1 MRGVRSRVG
10 HGSGEEP
17 PAAQAP
23 GQPRKDLQTLRA
35 LLPYLLAYPGRVAL
49 AVGCL
54 VLAKVAVVGVPI
66 LLKHIVDALSSSPAG
81 AGTAARIA
89 IAPLG
94 LVVAYGALR
103 LATSLF
109 GELREFFFAK
119 VTQSAV
125 RTLALKT
132 FRHLHELSLR
142 FHLERRT
149 GAVTREIDHGMRGV
163 SSLASFTLYSIL
175 PTLVEIGLV
184 FGYLLSHY
192 EAWFAIIVAASLVV
206 YIAFTL
212 SVTNWRTRFRRQ
224 VNELD
229 ARASSNAVDSL
240 LNFETVKYFNNEEF
254 EARRYDTTLAQQE
267 RMSLRV
273 QRSLNLLNGGQ
284 QAIIAVGLTAML
296 WRAALGV
303 QDGRMSIGDLVLVNA
318 FLLQL
323 YVPLNFLGVI
333 YREIRQALTDMD
345 RMFRLLQENRE
356 IADRPGARPLS
367 FAGGGPAAGSV
378 EVRFAHVEF
387 GYDPRRRILHGVD
400 FTIPPRTTC
409 AVVGATGAGKSTLA
423 RLLFRF
429 YDVQAGAVLLNGQDI
444 RDMTQKSLRAAIGI
458 VPQDT
463 VLFNESIEYNI
474 AYGRPDASH
483 EQVVAVARAAQIHD
497 FIESL
502 PDGYRT
508 IVGERGLKLSGGE
521 KQRVAIA
528 RTLLKDPALMIFDE
542 ATSALD
548 TRTEVAIQGALNA
561 ASVQRTTLVIA
572 HRLSTVVGADQIL
585 VMDHGRIVESGSHA
599 ALLARGGAYAR
610 MWSLQQHESERAAG
624 LAAA

>member
-1 MRGVRSRVG
+1 MRSVVG
-10 HGSGEEP
+10 QGAGAGD
-17 PAAQAP
+17 PAAAADS
-23 GQPRKDLQTLRA
+23 GQRRKDLQTLRA
-35 LLPYLLAYPGRVAL
+35 LFPYLLAYPGRVAL
-49 AVGCL
+49 AVVCL

-66 LLKHIVDALSSSPAG
+66 VLKHIVDALSASPAG

-89 IAPLG
+89 IAPLA
-94 LVVAYGALR
+94 LVIAYGALR

-109 GELREFFFAK
+109 GELREFFFSR

-163 SSLASFTLYSIL
+163 SSLVSFTLYSIL

-192 EAWFAIIVAASLVV
+192 EAGFAIIVAASLVV
-206 YIAFTL
+206 YITFTL

-240 LNFETVKYFNNEEF
+240 LNFETVKYFNNEDF

-284 QAIIAVGLTAML
+284 QAIIAVGLTLIL

-303 QDGRMSIGDLVLVNA
+303 QNGAMSIGDLVLVNA

-356 IADRPGARPLS
+356 IADRPGARPLAI
-367 FAGGGPAAGSV
+367 AGGGPGDRAV
-378 EVRFAHVEF
+378 EVRFANVEF
-387 GYDPRRRILHGVD
+387 GYDPRRRILHGVS
-400 FTIPPRTTC
+400 FTIAPRTTC

-429 YDVQAGAVLLNGQDI
+429 YDVQGGAVLLNGQDV
-444 RDMTQKSLRAAIGI
+444 RDLTQHSLRAAIGI

-463 VLFNESIEYNI
+463 VLFNESIAYNI
-474 AYGRPDASH
+474 AYGRPGSTHD
-483 EQVVAVARAAQIHD
+483 QVVAVARAAQIHD

-502 PDGYRT
+502 PDGYGT

-548 TRTEVAIQGALNA
+548 TRTEVAIQAALQA
-561 ASVQRTTLVIA
+561 ASVQRTTLIIA

-585 VMDHGRIVESGSHA
+585 VMEHGRIVESGSHV
-599 ALLARGGAYAR
+599 ALLARSGTYAR
-610 MWSLQQHESERAAG
+610 MWSLQQHESDRAGG
-624 LAAA
+624 LVAA

>member
-1 MRGVRSRVG
+1 MRGARAIPGRDRAPMA
-10 HGSGEEP
+10 E
-17 PAAQAP
+17 P
-23 GQPRKDLQTLRA
+23 GQPRRDLQTLRS
-35 LLPYLLAYPGRVAL
+35 LLPYLWAYRTRVVF
-49 AVGCL
+49 AVVCL
-54 VLAKVAVVGVPI
+54 VLGKVAVVGVPI
-66 LLKHIVDALSSSPAG
+66 LLKHIVDALAPAPA
-81 AGTAARIA
+81 AGLAFVPIA
-89 IAPLG
+89 
-94 LVVAYGALR
+94 LVLAYGALR
-103 LATSLF
+103 LATSVF
-109 GELREFFFAK
+109 TELREFLFAR

-132 FRHLHELSLR
+132 FRHLHQLSLR

-149 GAVTREIDHGMRGV
+149 GAVTREIDHGIRGIASLV
-163 SSLASFTLYSIL
+163 SYTLYSIL
-175 PTLVEIGLV
+175 PTVVEIGLV
-184 FGYLLSHY
+184 FAYLLMHY
-192 EAWFAIIVAASLVV
+192 EIWFAVIVAASLGV

-212 SVTNWRTRFRRQ
+212 VVTNWRTRYRRQ

-229 ARASSNAVDSL
+229 AKASSNAVDSL
-240 LNFETVKYFNNEEF
+240 LNYETVKYFNNEEF
-254 EARRYDTTLAQQE
+254 EAQRYDATLAQQE
-267 RMSLRV
+267 RASLRV
-273 QRSLNLLNGGQ
+273 QRSLNVLNGGQ
-284 QAIIAVGLTAML
+284 QAIIAIGLTGML

-303 QDGRMSIGDLVLVNA
+303 RSGAMSIGDLVLVNA
-318 FLLQL
+318 FMMQL

-345 RMFRLLQENRE
+345 RMFRLLYQERE
-356 IADRPGARPLS
+356 IADRPDAHPLV
-367 FAGGGPAAGSV
+367 FASSAGRSL

-387 GYDPRRRILHGVD
+387 GYDLRRKILHGID
-400 FTIPPRTTC
+400 FTIAPRTSC

-429 YDVQAGAVLLNGQDI
+429 YDVQGGAVLLNGQDV
-444 RDMTQKSLRAAIGI
+444 RELTQHSLRSAIGI

-474 AYGRPDASH
+474 AYGRPQATH
-483 EQVVAVARAAQIHD
+483 EQVVAVARAAHIHD
-497 FIESL
+497 FILSL

-508 IVGERGLKLSGGE
+508 VVGERGLKLSGGE

-548 TRTEVAIQGALNA
+548 TRTEIAIQDELNA
-561 ASVQRTTLVIA
+561 ASAQRTTLVIA

-599 ALLARGGAYAR
+599 ALMARGGAYAR
-610 MWSLQQHESERAAG
+610 MWALQQREGERQAG

>member
-1 MRGVRSRVG
+1 MRAVMGRG
-10 HGSGEEP
+10 GQE
-17 PAAQAP
+17 PAAPPEA
-23 GQPRKDLQTLRA
+23 GQPRRDLQTLRS
-35 LLPYLLAYPGRVAL
+35 LLPYLLAYKGRVAL
-49 AVGCL
+49 AVIAL

-66 LLKHIVDALSSSPAG
+66 LLKHIVDALSASPAG
-81 AGTAARIA
+81 AGTAAKIA
-89 IAPLG
+89 LAPIG

-109 GELREFFFAK
+109 GELREFFFAT
-119 VTQSAV
+119 VTQSTV

-163 SSLASFTLYSIL
+163 SSLVSFTLYSIL
-175 PTLVEIGLV
+175 PTLVEISLV
-184 FGYLLSHY
+184 FGYLLTHY
-192 EAWFAIIVAASLVV
+192 EIWFAIIVGASLVV

-212 SVTNWRTRFRRQ
+212 AVTNWRTRFRRE

-240 LNFETVKYFNNEEF
+240 LNYETVKYFNNEEF
-254 EARRYDTTLAQQE
+254 EARRYDATLAQQE
-267 RMSLRV
+267 RMGLRV

-284 QAIIAVGLTAML
+284 QAIIAVGLTGML

-303 QDGRMSIGDLVLVNA
+303 QAGTMSIGDLVLVNA

-345 RMFRLLQENRE
+345 RMFRLLQQNRE
-356 IADRPGARPLS
+356 IADSPDARPLV
-367 FAGGGPAAGSV
+367 FPGAAAGGDRSL
-378 EVRFAHVEF
+378 EVRFVNVDF
-387 GYDPRRRILHGVD
+387 GYDTRRRILHGVE

-409 AVVGATGAGKSTLA
+409 AVVGATGAGKSTLS

-429 YDVQAGAVLLNGQDI
+429 YDVQGGAVLLNGQDI
-444 RDMTQKSLRAAIGI
+444 RGLTQRSLRAAIGI

-463 VLFNESIEYNI
+463 VLFNDSIEYNI
-474 AYGRPDASH
+474 AYGKPGATHD
-483 EQVVAVARAAQIHD
+483 EVVAVARAAHIHE

-508 IVGERGLKLSGGE
+508 LVGERGLKLSGGE

-548 TRTEVAIQGALNA
+548 TRTEVAIQAALNA

-572 HRLSTVVGADQIL
+572 HRLSTVVNADQIL
-585 VMDHGRIVESGSHA
+585 VMDHGRIIESGTHA
-599 ALLARGGAYAR
+599 ALLARGGTYAR
-610 MWSLQQHESERAAG
+610 MWSLQQHESERAEG